1 MPSLRGSLSTIFPS
15 SSIYLYIGSSSLQD
29 GYMTTKPYQ
38 PPGEDDKKLI
48 YVTKRVD
55 KGSLG
60 GHMGKKAEPN
70 VFVNKIKNSSKT
82 LMRS

>member
-1 MPSLRGSLSTIFPS
+1 
-15 SSIYLYIGSSSLQD
+15 
-29 GYMTTKPYQ
+29 MTTKPYQ
-38 PPGEDDKKLI
+38 SPGEDDKKVI

-60 GHMGKKAEPN
+60 GHMGKKIEAS

-82 LMRS
+82 LIRS